1 MAEWL
6 RSLPDDVPVCRC
18 EAVNLEDIRRAAA
31 EGFDTPAAVKKATRC
46 GMGICQGS
54 TCKTI
59 LVEVLAALT
68 GKPPAHVPLPSVRV
82 PVKPV
87 CLGTLAGAGI

>member
-1 MAEWL
+1 
-6 RSLPDDVPVCRC
+6 
-18 EAVNLEDIRRAAA
+18 
-31 EGFDTPAAVKKATRC
+31 
-46 GMGICQGS
+46 MGICQGS